1 MENFGSK
8 TAQTRA
14 RLIKAATE
22 VFANEGLSGATTR
35 EIARVAKVNEVTLFR
50 HFQNKEH
57 LLAAVI
63 EQMIALQAEA
73 LANEDEW
80 TQDLLIDLRH
90 YATLFNQM
98 LEEHEGLIRTFIG
111 EAKRHPNAACQI
123 LHDSAES
130 LYKKLILYLERGQKN
145 GTVRPDI
152 DAEIAVDM
160 FTGMLLSGMLRRTAT
175 PTTVS
180 YSCECYIDACVDL
193 FIRGISTMPINTEN
207 FSVKKLEEH

>member
-1 MENFGSK
+1 MRFVENFAPK

-22 VFANEGLSGATTR
+22 VFALEGLSGATTR

-50 HFQNKEH
+50 HFQNKEQ

-63 EQMIALQAEA
+63 QQMIALQAEA

-123 LHDSAES
+123 LHDAAES
-130 LYKKLILYLERGQKN
+130 LYKKLIAYLQKNQKN
-145 GTVRPDI
+145 GTVRPEI

-180 YSCECYIDACVDL
+180 YNRECYIDACVDL
-193 FIRGISTMPINTEN
+193 FVRGISIMPINTDN
-207 FSVKKLEEH
+207 FSLKK

>member
-22 VFANEGLSGATTR
+22 VFGNEGLSGATTR

-57 LLAAVI
+57 LLEAVI
-63 EQMIALQAEA
+63 QQMIALQAEA
-73 LANEDEW
+73 LANEDQW
-80 TQDLLIDLRH
+80 TQDLHIDLRH

-123 LHDSAES
+123 LHDAGES
-130 LYKKLILYLERGQKN
+130 LYKKLIAYLQKNQKN
-145 GTVRPDI
+145 GTVRPEI

-160 FTGMLLSGMLRRTAT
+160 FTGILLSGMLRRTAT

-180 YSCECYIDACVDL
+180 YSRECYIDAWVDL
-193 FIRGISTMPINTEN
+193 FIRGISIMPINTDN
-207 FSVKKLEEH
+207 LSLKK

>member
-22 VFANEGLSGATTR
+22 VFGNEGLSGATTR

-57 LLAAVI
+57 LLEAVI
-63 EQMIALQAEA
+63 QQMIALQAEA

-80 TQDLLIDLRH
+80 TQDLHIDLRH

-123 LHDSAES
+123 LHDAGES
-130 LYKKLILYLERGQKN
+130 LYKKLIAYLQKNQKN
-145 GTVRPDI
+145 GTVRPEI

-160 FTGMLLSGMLRRTAT
+160 FTGILLSGMLRRTAT

-180 YSCECYIDACVDL
+180 YSRECYIDACVDL
-193 FIRGISTMPINTEN
+193 FIRSISSMPINTDN
-207 FSVKKLEEH
+207 LSLEK

>member
-1 MENFGSK
+1 MENFASK

-22 VFANEGLSGATTR
+22 VFASSGLSGATTR

-50 HFQNKEH
+50 HFQSKEQ

-63 EQMIALQAEA
+63 QQMIALQAEA

-80 TQDLLIDLRH
+80 TQDILIDLRH

-123 LHDSAES
+123 LHDAVQS
-130 LYKKLILYLERGQKN
+130 LYKKLIAYLQKSQKN
-145 GTVRPDI
+145 GTVRPEIDI
-152 DAEIAVDM
+152 ELAVDM
-160 FTGMLLSGMLRRTAT
+160 FTAMLLSGMLRRTAT
-175 PTTVS
+175 PTKVS
-180 YSCECYIDACVDL
+180 YSRECYIDGCVDL
-193 FIRGISTMPINTEN
+193 FVRSISTVPINTN
-207 FSVKKLEEH
+207 QFSPKT